1 MSAGC
6 KYFCDLEVL
15 CEVPPAIREYLSRCS
30 VPQLPCYS
38 SSVASSLPRVF
49 AGSNEKDRSCEGD
62 VDEEVVVELDDSPG
76 ATNGTKFWVLQ
87 KN

>member
-1 MSAGC
+1 MSAGASTS
-6 KYFCDLEVL
+6 
-15 CEVPPAIREYLSRCS
+15 AIWRFSAKSSSHSEYLSRYS

-38 SSVASSLPRVF
+38 PSVASSLLRIF

-62 VDEEVVVELDDSPG
+62 VDEDVVVELDDSPG